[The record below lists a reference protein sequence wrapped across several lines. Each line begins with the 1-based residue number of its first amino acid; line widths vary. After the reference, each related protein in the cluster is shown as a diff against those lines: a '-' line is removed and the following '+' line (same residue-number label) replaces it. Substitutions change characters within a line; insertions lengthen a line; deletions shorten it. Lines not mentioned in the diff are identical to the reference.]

1 MDLELHQLERRYEA
15 LRTRNAARERRLLG
29 SIAEIGQQTPIVVVR
44 DVARFVVI
52 DGYKR
57 LRALVRLGQDTVAA
71 VEWALA
77 EVEALL
83 FERILRAGDADS
95 PIEQGWFLRE
105 LVARFGLGLDVL
117 ARRLDRSKSWV
128 SRRIALV
135 SELPATVQDRACRRT
150 GRGSHGRPR
159 APRRRPCSASRD
171 PVRASSHGS
180 RGRTWRRSGR
190 TCRGSPSSQPELL
203 PDRVDLRLHLG
214 RHLQDGGPLA
224 QVPLL
229 LPLAGPV
236 DADLPAERERVGRVV
251 EDVGRADGEVE
262 VALRVDVGAD
272 APDDLANVLHV
283 HVVVHD
289 DADLREHELAE
300 PPQRVRHLRTVARV
314 LLLDR
319 D

>member
-135 SELPATVQDRACRRT
+135 SELPATVQE
-150 GRGSHGRPR
+150 H
-159 APRRRPCSASRD
+159 
-171 PVRASSHGS
+171 VRAGAIGGHAAMKYLVPLARANGGHCT
-180 RGRTWRRSGR
+180 R
-190 TCRGSPSSQPELL
+190 L
-203 PDRVDLRLHLG
+203 PDAIPPERPTSP
-214 RHLQDGGPLA
+214 QM
-224 QVPLL
+224 
-229 LPLAGPV
+229 
-236 DADLPAERERVGRVV
+236 AE
-251 EDVGRADGEVE
+251 
-262 VALRVDVGAD
+262 L
-272 APDDLANVLHV
+272 
-283 HVVVHD
+283 
-289 DADLREHELAE
+289 
-300 PPQRVRHLRTVARV
+300 
-314 LLLDR
+314 
-319 D
+319 

>member
-135 SELPATVQDRACRRT
+135 SELPATVQE
-150 GRGSHGRPR
+150 H
-159 APRRRPCSASRD
+159 
-171 PVRASSHGS
+171 VRAKMPQWKVTHPGAENLTLAVMGCIVNGPGES
-180 RGRTWRRSGR
+180 RHANIGISLPGTGEA
-190 TCRGSPSSQPELL
+190 PS
-203 PDRVDLRLHLG
+203 
-214 RHLQDGGPLA
+214 A
-224 QVPLL
+224 
-229 LPLAGPV
+229 PV
-236 DADLPAERERVGRVV
+236 FE
-251 EDVGRADGEVE
+251 DGEKTVTLRGDNIANE
-262 VALRVDVGAD
+262 FVALIDGYVERNYGGRQD
-272 APDDLANVLHV
+272 A
-283 HVVVHD
+283 
-289 DADLREHELAE
+289 
-300 PPQRVRHLRTVARV
+300 
-314 LLLDR
+314 
-319 D
+319 